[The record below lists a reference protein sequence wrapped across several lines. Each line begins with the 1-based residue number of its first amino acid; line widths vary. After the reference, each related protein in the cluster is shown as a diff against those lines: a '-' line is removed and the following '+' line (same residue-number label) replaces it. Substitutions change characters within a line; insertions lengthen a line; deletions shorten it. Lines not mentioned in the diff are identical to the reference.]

1 MWIKYLIGD
10 DVFSGYI
17 AWQQYSAWWNAA
29 ISWNGKV
36 IVMKRGVRTLF
47 FCFAA
52 MTASNVSFAD
62 SPVTDPV
69 RKVAIAHQAKGK
81 ALESRQIQP
90 VAVIE
95 ELTLAE
101 AESGLA
107 GFMTQ
112 SADRSSRSRAAA
124 SEQGEGLGVYS
135 MIIVGLGVA
144 MLSFVR
150 HVGRLR

>member
-1 MWIKYLIGD
+1 LG
-10 DVFSGYI
+10 
-17 AWQQYSAWWNAA
+17 AA
-29 ISWNGKV
+29 ISWNGKGN
-36 IVMKRGVRTLF
+36 VMRKSVRTLF
-47 FCFAA
+47 FCFSA
-52 MTASNVSFAD
+52 MTACNVALAD
-62 SPVTDPV
+62 SSATGPG
-69 RKVAIAHQAKGK
+69 RKGAIVHQVKGK

-95 ELTLAE
+95 EMTLAE

-107 GFMTQ
+107 GFVAPT
-112 SADRSSRSRAAA
+112 ADRSSRNRVAEAQ
-124 SEQGEGLGVYS
+124 QGDGLGVYS